1 MPADLE
7 AAAISGR
14 SSRSRCTVR
23 RRNTGG
29 NGRILIEKGRD
40 KIVFPEENAL

>member
-7 AAAISGR
+7 AAVISGR
-14 SSRSRCTVR
+14 YSMSRCTVH